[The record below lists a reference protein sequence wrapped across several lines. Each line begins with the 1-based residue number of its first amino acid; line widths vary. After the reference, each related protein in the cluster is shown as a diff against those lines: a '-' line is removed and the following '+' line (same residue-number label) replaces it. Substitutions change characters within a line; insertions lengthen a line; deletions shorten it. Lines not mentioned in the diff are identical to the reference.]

1 MVFLLG
7 RCESHFADPPLQTL
21 WRLSGSPG
29 SAPRPF
35 LPALT
40 VPTGASRS
48 RAPWG
53 RRRPRSR
60 APGRQGPRGHRPL
73 HTPPAAREGL
83 DRPSPPHPAV
93 SRLFFPSSLRA
104 EAEFSQAVGVGL
116 GSFCILRMERK
127 DRSFLSRCLER
138 DVCKALGDPEKPAR
152 VRACRREGG
161 RGLRGPRRGPGPQFR
176 AKPEIQHPARRW
188 LLATLITAETLAWD
202 RLMYSSRRRA
212 AHCLFSGGLLEG
224 KKKKGPL

>member
-1 MVFLLG
+1 MRHV
-7 RCESHFADPPLQTL
+7 
-21 WRLSGSPG
+21 
-29 SAPRPF
+29 
-35 LPALT
+35 
-40 VPTGASRS
+40 
-48 RAPWG
+48 
-53 RRRPRSR
+53 
-60 APGRQGPRGHRPL
+60 RGHLGDAAGRGAGLRAGRARGDIARCTLRLRPGKGW
-73 HTPPAAREGL
+73 TG
-83 DRPSPPHPAV
+83 HP
-93 SRLFFPSSLRA
+93 RLTRRLRDFFFPSSLRA

-152 VRACRREGG
+152 VRARRQEGG
-161 RGLRGPRRGPGPQFR
+161 TGLRGPRRGPGPQFR

-188 LLATLITAETLAWD
+188 LRATLITAETLAWD